1 MVRRGFL
8 IVCVLLAQI
17 GCGARHQAAASP
29 FDPLGCRS
37 PDECVVLLNS
47 MKGRWSQC
55 SAPSRDC
62 PTWDQ
67 IMAVTQRVTTLRAD
81 ESRVAQERAA
91 ATQLARR
98 RAEANDRSDI
108 EGHCSEVTADCR
120 AASASI
126 HAQLDQ
132 TQCRNDPH
140 RCAELRSQARLVDSM
155 LGKLQDRDSHAAAQ
169 AVASER
175 DAQEIAQFETVE
187 SQEDK
192 AIRLATE
199 KEYAIPAISVL
210 ICRRENDL
218 ADLHAKMAREAA
230 ITQTSGVMDMS
241 ERRDIAESMQDAQDE
256 IRGLRAA
263 LLKTQRAQPL
273 PCVQVKTTLSCVAEK
288 RDCSDVDAIR
298 ADIIDYAEDVLRGKL
313 SLTTAIAPNPT
324 AEHEPHGSLLV
335 QVDGAKVTVK
345 LEGVRLGTTPLV
357 IERLRP
363 GPVELELSDDS
374 GQSKHLSAAVRANA
388 RLTVETRM

>member
-1 MVRRGFL
+1 MRRWGFL

-17 GCGARHQAAASP
+17 GCRARRQAAASP

-47 MKGRWSQC
+47 MKARWSQC

-67 IMAVTQRVTTLRAD
+67 IMAVTQRVTSLHAA
-81 ESRVAQERAA
+81 ESRVVQERATA
-91 ATQLARR
+91 NQSARQ
-98 RAEANDRSDI
+98 RAEAADRSDI
-108 EGHCSEVTADCR
+108 ERHCSEVTTDCR

-132 TQCRNDPH
+132 TQCRIDPH
-140 RCAELRSQARLVDSM
+140 RCIELRSQAQLVDSM
-155 LGKLQDRDSHAAAQ
+155 LGKLQDRDSLAAAR
-169 AVASER
+169 AAASER
-175 DAQEIAQFETVE
+175 ETQETTQFETVE
-187 SQEDK
+187 GQEDK

-241 ERRDIAESMQDAQDE
+241 ERRDIAESVQDAQDE
-256 IRGLRAA
+256 IRGLRTA

-273 PCVQVKTTLSCVAEK
+273 PCAQVKTTLSCIAEK
-288 RDCSDVDAIR
+288 HDCSDVDAIR

-335 QVDGAKVTVK
+335 QVSNGKATVS

-363 GPVELELSDDS
+363 GPIELELSDDS
-374 GQSKHLSAAVRANA
+374 GRTKHLSAAVRTDA
-388 RLTVETRM
+388 RLTVETSM